1 MHIYRHKLYC
11 SPEVVGEEGTPNFPK
26 DKSGAQRA
34 IHRLSQRRTWGVF
47 FFFVLEKKTQQ
58 HNSFRTT
65 RSHHFLMVRPPIF
78 DG

>member
-47 FFFVLEKKTQQ
+47 FFCAGKKNTTTQ
-58 HNSFRTT
+58 
-65 RSHHFLMVRPPIF
+65 
-78 DG
+78 